1 VQFHAPC
8 LNKSLQHAISS
19 RTTQGLLRR
28 RRQLNSP
35 QGPVIRLNNR
45 EILNFC
51 SNDYL
56 GLANHAALIN
66 AFKQGVEK
74 YGVGS
79 GASHMVC
86 GHSEAHARLEECI
99 AEFTGRKRALIFS
112 TGYMANLAI
121 VTSLLGRS
129 GVLIGDRLNHASIMD
144 AAQLSRA
151 TLRRYKHSDPRSLED
166 ALNKT
171 GKKNIV
177 VVTEGVFSMDGD
189 IAPLPELATV
199 CRTHHVWLAVDDAHG
214 FGVLGEKG
222 GGALNYFDMDTQ
234 DAPILMATF
243 GKALGSFGAFVAG
256 DNDLIEMLI
265 QTARP
270 YIYTTAPPPAL
281 AYATVRAIELI
292 GEEAWRREHLLTLI
306 QRFRAGARQLGL
318 PIKDSMT
325 PIQPL
330 IIGEARRTVELSNA
344 LLDKGIF
351 ITAIRPPTIPK
362 GTSRLRITL
371 TAAHSEQQVDRLLET
386 LASIL

>member
-1 VQFHAPC
+1 MQLHTPG
-8 LNKSLQHAISS
+8 LNESLQHVITS

-28 RRQLNSP
+28 RQQLNSP

-56 GLANHAALIN
+56 GLANHAALID
-66 AFKQGVEK
+66 ALKKGAEK
-74 YGVGS
+74 YGIGS

-86 GHSEAHARLEECI
+86 GHSKAHALLEERI

-112 TGYMANLAI
+112 TGYMANLAM

-129 GVLIGDRLNHASIMD
+129 GVVIGDRLNHASIVD

-151 TLRRYKHSDPRSLED
+151 KLQRYKHTDPQSLED

-171 GKKNIV
+171 GETNILV
-177 VVTEGVFSMDGD
+177 ITDSVFSMDGD
-189 IAPLPELATV
+189 IAPLPALAAI
-199 CRTHHVWLAVDDAHG
+199 CRAHNVRFAVDDAHG

-222 GGALNYFDMDTQ
+222 GGALNYFDMGTQ
-234 DAPILMATF
+234 EVPILMATF
-243 GKALGSFGAFVAG
+243 GKALGTFGAFVAG
-256 DNDLIEMLI
+256 DNELIEVFI

-281 AYATVRAIELI
+281 AYTTLRAIELI
-292 GEEAWRREHLLTLI
+292 GEEAWRREYLHTLI
-306 QRFRAGARQLGL
+306 QRFKAGARQLDI

-330 IIGEARRTVELSNA
+330 IIGEARRAVEISNA

-371 TAAHSEQQVDRLLET
+371 TAAHSEQQVDHLLET
-386 LASIL
+386 LASTL